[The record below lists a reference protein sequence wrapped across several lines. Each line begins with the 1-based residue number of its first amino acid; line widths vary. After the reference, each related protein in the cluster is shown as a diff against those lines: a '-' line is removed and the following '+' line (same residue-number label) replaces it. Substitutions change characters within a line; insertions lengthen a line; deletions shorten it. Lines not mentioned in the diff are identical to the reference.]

1 MKRFFIFFNTLID
14 LLFLCSCNANNQI
27 KTTSLKP
34 IYAMDTIIYINFYN
48 VDNADSYFDDIKN
61 IYDSYDSLSS
71 DYELK
76 NVSNVKELNDK
87 RRIEASDDL
96 ILLLQSAIS
105 YMNITN
111 GYYNPFIGRL
121 SHLWKDAIKD
131 KRIVDDSIISS
142 ELEIMNSTSIV
153 FDGNVVSLVGDGNID
168 LGGIAKGFAT
178 KKVCEYLKSKNIES
192 YLINAGESS
201 IALGTKDSNNFKV
214 ALSAPYSN
222 SNISVIST
230 KNKSIGT
237 SSGRN
242 QNCIIDGIR
251 YHHLLNPFT
260 GWPAD
265 FYDNVNILND
275 DPLLCDVYS
284 TAVFAMDMDMA
295 ISFANE
301 LNFDILLYKDNEIIY
316 ESQGFTDAKV

>member
-1 MKRFFIFFNTLID
+1 MKRFFIFFNTLIA

-260 GWPAD
+260 GRPAD